1 MSMKQTWSKIQG
13 ALNRDNQKGSKIGDT
28 GGFHDSG
35 IYEKASSEDTG
46 KYDPYSSHSLSRI
59 EQTTTNASEDDD
71 TGAPS

>member
-1 MSMKQTWSKIQG
+1 MSMKQTFMSKIQG

-46 KYDPYSSHSLSRI
+46 KFFFSFIFYLFF
-59 EQTTTNASEDDD
+59 
-71 TGAPS
+71 

>member
-35 IYEKASSEDTG
+35 AYEKASSEDTG
-46 KYDPYSSHSLSRI
+46 KYFCVFL
-59 EQTTTNASEDDD
+59 
-71 TGAPS
+71 

>member
-1 MSMKQTWSKIQG
+1 MSMKQTFMSKIQG

-46 KYDPYSSHSLSRI
+46 KFFFPNLLSFF
-59 EQTTTNASEDDD
+59 
-71 TGAPS
+71 